1 MRRPLDAAE
10 PARHA
15 LLGLL
20 LEGPHHGYDL
30 ARRFAPGTALGDVLR
45 LSTSHLYA
53 LLARLERDGLVAGT
67 TEESGSRPAR
77 HVYHL
82 TDAGRDVVLRRV
94 DEPVARPRDV
104 LVDFPLKLYLDR
116 RLGSTRATALV
127 ARQCAVFTAYLQ
139 QLEHTAAPCGGEDAA
154 FMALVR
160 EGRIARTRIVLDW
173 LDRCAADHDSYQP
186 SAISRQLKAE
196 S

>member
-1 MRRPLDAAE
+1 
-10 PARHA
+10 

-82 TDAGRDVVLRRV
+82 TDAGREVVLRWM

-104 LVDFPLKLYLDR
+104 LVDFPLKLYLAR
-116 RLGSTRATALV
+116 RLGSARAAALV
-127 ARQCAVFTAYLQ
+127 ARQRDIFTAYLQ
-139 QLEHTAAPCGGEDAA
+139 QLEQATASCGGEDEDVA

-160 EGRIARTRIVLDW
+160 EGRIARTRAVLDW
-173 LDRCAADHDSYQP
+173 LDRCDI
-186 SAISRQLKAE
+186 AISDQQSAV

>member
-1 MRRPLDAAE
+1 M
-10 PARHA
+10 
-15 LLGLL
+15 
-20 LEGPHHGYDL
+20 
-30 ARRFAPGTALGDVLR
+30 LR

-67 TEESGSRPAR
+67 TEESSSRPAR